1 MWQILLD
8 REVFAERLRINLAEK
23 NRLFTKM
30 YDAEPIEFDD
40 IFEEYYE
47 YGQQM
52 KTIRLRYICHFKRCI
67 RPRETCII
75 RRGTRGYVGYRP
87 RYLSIR
93 NIFKPSCWW
102 VTIGSGVGPSKLI
115 KSLGYVKRTLL
126 V

>member
-1 MWQILLD
+1 MDKAACWNLGKGDLLD

-52 KTIRLRYICHFKRCI
+52 KQ
-67 RPRETCII
+67 
-75 RRGTRGYVGYRP
+75 YVCDTSVILNDALDQGNAYYSKGHKGLCWISTKAIYP
-87 RYLSIR
+87 FVTS
-93 NIFKPSCWW
+93 FKPSCWW
-102 VTIGSGVGPSKLI
+102 GNDCSGVGPSN
-115 KSLGYVKRTLL
+115 
-126 V
+126 